1 MLLALWSLLQGTVS
15 DSSVRILWQLMKAA
29 FAACIILAGL
39 APIFGRQAGTFL
51 LHAGL
56 LLLLA
61 SEFHTGVYARE
72 AVMPLSEGER
82 ANFIQD
88 TRDYELAFVTA
99 NSDGTETHVVV
110 AADELRAAFEAKR
123 VIDDPRLPVTVEPVA
138 VYANSDPLP
147 PTAPMAASAPE
158 LPADAIDPGFALLP
172 AEPGTG
178 VEMGAVD
185 YPGGLF
191 RLRSRGGETLGTVV
205 LTALLDDGQTVTVD
219 GAPVRASL
227 RFAREYLPY
236 TVRLK
241 DVTATFYPGTA
252 TPKEYRSDLRIAA
265 ADGGTFDYFTWMNN
279 PLRYAGR
286 TFYQSGYS
294 PASASR
300 PESSTLQVV
309 TNTGWMVPYL
319 ACMILAIGMAAQ
331 FGMSLLR
338 FLARRAPVPVDA
350 NREVAAPDPDEE
362 PGGRWGWVFPLAVV
376 LIFGGYAV
384 SKWRPPAP
392 ATNGDRSGFDLAAFE
407 RIPVLHGGRFKPIG
421 TLGRNALKTLTGNK
435 QTFPAGTPY
444 RLFGLIDRTPKE
456 PAARWLLDVLA
467 DPAEAAKHR
476 VYYVPNPQ
484 VREALGL
491 ERRKGFTYSL
501 DELLDAAD
509 GQALRLVKERSR
521 EASELRARKEAVSAD
536 LRAFEELDAKLT
548 VLDLFLRAFNPAVMP
563 MSQPLPG
570 SPNPPLVDYARVYD
584 ELWRSNRVPLTVPRG
599 PRWETLAHAAN
610 EETQEARFFPIL
622 GQSGMTPGEFFAALP
637 DEGGPVPGLK
647 GVLTEDA
654 FDGEPDPVAEGWLDL
669 QNAWAGGEPA
679 KFNAAVKRLTDRLYE
694 AEASR
699 RETYDEARAE
709 LPLDRGRIAFESW
722 FNQAGPLLSAWILAI
737 AATVFTVVGWALVP
751 LGWGTPPRRA
761 AFWLLALT
769 FVIQTAA
776 LAVRMYVS
784 GRPPVTNL
792 YSSAVFIGWGG
803 VGLGLLLE
811 RLYGWGVGNALAC
824 TGGVGTLLIAHSLSG
839 DDTFTVMQAV
849 LDTQFWL
856 ATHVVTI
863 TLGYAATGA
872 AGLLGVFYVLAGL
885 FTPALRAEV
894 GAPGTRLAGQ
904 TLGQAL
910 ARMIY
915 GTICFA
921 ALLSLVGTILG
932 GLWADDSWGR
942 FWGWDPKENGAMLIV
957 IWNALLLHA
966 RWGKLVGDRGVAL
979 LAVAGNVAVAWSW
992 FGVNELGVGLHSYG
1006 FTKGVLQT
1014 LAIFVAAQ
1022 LAVVA
1027 AGACVPKRFWASF
1040 RGA

>member
-1 MLLALWSLLQGTVS
+1 MSDRRPASPLRRVLHALADLRITVTLLGLSTFLVLAGTLAQVNHDIWHVVAGYFRCWVAYVPLADLIPTTWFPDAGKTGGGFYFPGGWTLGVALAVNQLASMATKFKVRATGPALWGGLAVTAVGVAVTWLVVLAGMSADGVQGDPVVEFATLWTIFRVGLGVAAAALLFLSFRRLVDPDRRREPATILIYTAAALSLVLVGWSLVQGTVS

-241 DVTATFYPGTA
+241 DVTAAFYPGTA

-265 ADGGTFDYFTWMNN
+265 ADGSTFDYFTWMNN

-300 PESSTLQVV
+300 PESSALQVV

-338 FLARRAPVPVDA
+338 FLARRSPAPADA
-350 NREVAAPDPDEE
+350 NRQVAAPDPDDE

-376 LIFGGYAV
+376 LVLGGYAV

-392 ATNGDRSGFDLAAFE
+392 ASNGDRSGFDLAAFE

-521 EASELRARKEAVSAD
+521 EASALREKKEAVSAD

-548 VLDLFLRAFNPAVMP
+548 VLDLLPQGL
-563 MSQPLPG
+563 QP
-570 SPNPPLVDYARVYD
+570 
-584 ELWRSNRVPLTVPRG
+584 
-599 PRWETLAHAAN
+599 
-610 EETQEARFFPIL
+610 
-622 GQSGMTPGEFFAALP
+622 
-637 DEGGPVPGLK
+637 
-647 GVLTEDA
+647 
-654 FDGEPDPVAEGWLDL
+654 
-669 QNAWAGGEPA
+669 
-679 KFNAAVKRLTDRLYE
+679 
-694 AEASR
+694 
-699 RETYDEARAE
+699 
-709 LPLDRGRIAFESW
+709 GR
-722 FNQAGPLLSAWILAI
+722 
-737 AATVFTVVGWALVP
+737 
-751 LGWGTPPRRA
+751 
-761 AFWLLALT
+761 
-769 FVIQTAA
+769 
-776 LAVRMYVS
+776 
-784 GRPPVTNL
+784 
-792 YSSAVFIGWGG
+792 
-803 VGLGLLLE
+803 
-811 RLYGWGVGNALAC
+811 
-824 TGGVGTLLIAHSLSG
+824 
-839 DDTFTVMQAV
+839 
-849 LDTQFWL
+849 
-856 ATHVVTI
+856 
-863 TLGYAATGA
+863 
-872 AGLLGVFYVLAGL
+872 
-885 FTPALRAEV
+885 
-894 GAPGTRLAGQ
+894 
-904 TLGQAL
+904 
-910 ARMIY
+910 
-915 GTICFA
+915 
-921 ALLSLVGTILG
+921 
-932 GLWADDSWGR
+932 
-942 FWGWDPKENGAMLIV
+942 
-957 IWNALLLHA
+957 
-966 RWGKLVGDRGVAL
+966 
-979 LAVAGNVAVAWSW
+979 
-992 FGVNELGVGLHSYG
+992 
-1006 FTKGVLQT
+1006 
-1014 LAIFVAAQ
+1014 
-1022 LAVVA
+1022 
-1027 AGACVPKRFWASF
+1027 
-1040 RGA
+1040 